1 MRTVVDAS
9 AVFSWVFDDER
20 DELAVAM
27 ARFVVANGADVPALF
42 TSEAQNILA
51 VAVRR
56 KRATTAEAGAIL
68 AALARLPLRVETTGT
83 ELGSAR
89 AFEAALRWGISAYD
103 AAYLVLAQ
111 DLDATLMT
119 RDRRLNAAAEKSG
132 IRWARAD

>member
-9 AVFSWVFDDER
+9 AVFSWIFDDER

-27 ARFVVANGADVPALF
+27 ARFVVANGAHVPLLF

-68 AALARLPLRVETTGT
+68 AALARLPLRVETSGT
-83 ELGSAR
+83 ELGSQR

-119 RDRRLNAAAEKSG
+119 RDRRLNAAAENSG
-132 IRWARAD
+132 IRWVCAD

>member
-9 AVFSWVFDDER
+9 AVFSWIFDDER
-20 DELAVAM
+20 DELALAM
-27 ARFVVANGADVPALF
+27 ARFVVANGAHVPSLF

-68 AALARLPLRVETTGT
+68 AALARLPLRVETSGT
-83 ELGSAR
+83 ELGSQR

-119 RDRRLNAAAEKSG
+119 RDRRLNAAAENSG
-132 IRWARAD
+132 IRWVCAD